1 MFDEIIKRKK
11 LIPEKLLACGFEK
24 NGEFFQYFTEIRNGE
39 FTLMIQIGMDG
50 TIDTNLVENETGEAY
65 ILYKTGAS
73 GTYVGEIRAVIE
85 EVLYD
90 IVRQCYETS
99 IFKTEQSQMIIN
111 FVREQYG
118 DELEFLWEKFPDN
131 AVWRRKDN
139 KKWYGAI
146 LTVAGK
152 KVGLE
157 TEKIE
162 EIIDLRMNPAEA
174 DIILSRKNYY
184 PGWHMNKKSWY
195 TIVLNGSVPDEELKE
210 KIMESYD
217 LAGRKR

>member
-24 NGEFFQYFTEIRNGE
+24 IGEFFQYFTEIRNGE

-73 GTYVGEIRAVIE
+73 GTYVGEIRTAIE
-85 EVLYD
+85 EVMYD

-152 KVGLE
+152 KIGLE
-157 TEKIE
+157 TDKIE

-174 DIILSRKNYY
+174 DLILSRKNYY

>member
-24 NGEFFQYFTEIRNGE
+24 IGEFFQYFTEIRNGE

-73 GTYVGEIRAVIE
+73 GTYVGEIRAAIE

>member
-24 NGEFFQYFTEIRNGE
+24 IGEFFQYFTEIRNGE

-73 GTYVGEIRAVIE
+73 GTYVGEIRTAIE
-85 EVLYD
+85 EVMYD

-157 TEKIE
+157 TDKIE

>member
-73 GTYVGEIRAVIE
+73 GTYVGEIRTAIE
-85 EVLYD
+85 EVMYD

-157 TEKIE
+157 TDKIE

-174 DIILSRKNYY
+174 DLILSRKNYY

>member
-24 NGEFFQYFTEIRNGE
+24 IGEFFQYFTEIRNGE

-73 GTYVGEIRAVIE
+73 GTYVGEIRTAIE
-85 EVLYD
+85 EVMYD

-152 KVGLE
+152 
-157 TEKIE
+157 
-162 EIIDLRMNPAEA
+162 R
-174 DIILSRKNYY
+174 
-184 PGWHMNKKSWY
+184 
-195 TIVLNGSVPDEELKE
+195 
-210 KIMESYD
+210 
-217 LAGRKR
+217 

>member
-73 GTYVGEIRAVIE
+73 GTYVGEIRTAIE

-111 FVREQYG
+111 FVIEQYG

-174 DIILSRKNYY
+174 DLILSRKNYY

-195 TIVLNGSVPDEELKE
+195 TIVLNGSVPNEELKE

>member
-11 LIPEKLLACGFEK
+11 LIPEKLLTYGFEK
-24 NGEFFQYFTEIRNGE
+24 NEEFFQYFTEIRNGE

-73 GTYVGEIRAVIE
+73 GTYVGEIRTAIE
-85 EVLYD
+85 EVMYD

-174 DIILSRKNYY
+174 DLILSRKNYY

-195 TIVLNGSVPDEELKE
+195 TIVLNGSVPNEELKE

>member
-11 LIPEKLLACGFEK
+11 LIPEKLLAYGFEK
-24 NGEFFQYFTEIRNGE
+24 NEKFFQYFTEIRNGE

-73 GTYVGEIRAVIE
+73 GTYVGEIRTAIE